1 MMYNENNRE
10 RKKKKEMKIAV
21 TYDNGEVFQHFGH
34 TETFKVYEVEDHK
47 IVSSE
52 ILGSNG
58 RLETDEKFKNRLLEC
73 DSIEKMI
80 AVLAEHGLSVD
91 KEELLSLAAGFG
103 DNEVKKLLTDE
114 DLEAASGG
122 VAGVDDFIV
131 WISKKVRD
139 FINN

>member
-1 MMYNENNRE
+1 MLDDVLK
-10 RKKKKEMKIAV
+10 RKLE
-21 TYDNGEVFQHFGH
+21 Q
-34 TETFKVYEVEDHK
+34 
-47 IVSSE
+47 
-52 ILGSNG
+52 LNG

-80 AVLAEHGLSVD
+80 AVLAEHGLSVE

>member
-1 MMYNENNRE
+1 ME
-10 RKKKKEMKIAV
+10 
-21 TYDNGEVFQHFGH
+21 
-34 TETFKVYEVEDHK
+34 
-47 IVSSE
+47 
-52 ILGSNG
+52 
-58 RLETDEKFKNRLLEC
+58 
-73 DSIEKMI
+73 
-80 AVLAEHGLSVD
+80 

-103 DNEVKKLLTDE
+103 DNEVKKMLTDE